1 MSRFRR
7 LGWNWL
13 DFCVHVGIPKPPGLW
28 FDSGMFIETVPN
40 RSSPPAVLLRE
51 SFRDEQG
58 RAQKRTLANLSKLP
72 GDVIDGLRALLKGG
86 TVIGA
91 GPEELQ
97 IERSLPHGHV
107 AAALGMLR
115 RIALDRLILSTAKDA
130 ASRRHCDLV
139 VAMIVD
145 RLITP
150 RSKLGFVRA
159 VDEETAISS
168 LGAVLRLGEVK
179 EREAYE
185 ALDWLLERQQRIEN
199 GLARRHLQDGV
210 LVLYDVSSSYFEGRR
225 CPLARHGYSR
235 DHRGDRPQI
244 VYGLL
249 CTRDGLPVAV
259 EVFDG
264 NTADPATLSAQ
275 VEKLKDRFGLSRV
288 VLVGDRG
295 MITSAR
301 IGEDLRPAGL
311 DWITCLRAPA
321 IQALAAENGPLQLS
335 LFDER
340 DLAEISAPEMFPDE
354 RLIVC
359 RNRELAA
366 ERGRKREELL
376 SATERELV
384 RIQAQVRRRHSPL
397 RSAAEIGL
405 AVGAVLNSR
414 KMAKH
419 FAVEIRDGHF
429 AFQRRTQQIEQEARL
444 DGIYVIRTSVP
455 VEHLDA
461 SEAVQAYKDLSRVE
475 RAFRSLK
482 TIDLDIRPI
491 RHWTAPRVRAHVF
504 LCMLAY
510 HVEWHL
516 RDALAPLLF
525 HDTELAA
532 ARAERTSPVAST
544 QPSDSVKAKKAT
556 KRSADAQRVMGFAGL
571 MTHLGTMTRNT
582 MRVTMRTAHRFAL
595 FAKPT
600 PLQEAAFKLLNLEPM
615 RVQ

>member
-1 MSRFRR
+1 
-7 LGWNWL
+7 
-13 DFCVHVGIPKPPGLW
+13 
-28 FDSGMFIETVPN
+28 MFIETVPN
-40 RSSPPAVLLRE
+40 RTSPPAVLLRE
-51 SFRDEQG
+51 SYRDEQG

-72 GDVIDGLRALLKGG
+72 DDVVDGLQALLKGG
-86 TVIGA
+86 TVIGS
-91 GPEELQ
+91 GPDEMQ

-115 RIALDRLILSTAKDA
+115 RIALDRLILSTAKDT

-159 VDEETAISS
+159 VDQETATSS
-168 LGAVLRLGEVK
+168 LGEVK

-210 LVLYDVSSSYFEGRR
+210 LVLYDVSSSYFEGRC
-225 CPLARHGYSR
+225 CPLAQHGYSR

-249 CTRDGLPVAV
+249 CTREGLPVAV

-264 NTADPATLSAQ
+264 NTADPATLSSQ
-275 VEKLKDRFGLSRV
+275 VEKLKSRFGLARV

-301 IGEDLRPAGL
+301 IGADLKPAGV

-321 IQALAAENGPLQLS
+321 IQALATENGPLQLS

-340 DLAEISAPEMFPDE
+340 DLAEISAPEMLPGE

-376 SATERELV
+376 AATERELL

-405 AVGAVLNSR
+405 AVGGVVNSR
-414 KMAKH
+414 KMA
-419 FAVEIRDGHF
+419 
-429 AFQRRTQQIEQEARL
+429 
-444 DGIYVIRTSVP
+444 VIGPAILPKS
-455 VEHLDA
+455 
-461 SEAVQAYKDLSRVE
+461 
-475 RAFRSLK
+475 
-482 TIDLDIRPI
+482 
-491 RHWTAPRVRAHVF
+491 
-504 LCMLAY
+504 
-510 HVEWHL
+510 
-516 RDALAPLLF
+516 
-525 HDTELAA
+525 
-532 ARAERTSPVAST
+532 
-544 QPSDSVKAKKAT
+544 
-556 KRSADAQRVMGFAGL
+556 GL
-571 MTHLGTMTRNT
+571 
-582 MRVTMRTAHRFAL
+582 
-595 FAKPT
+595 
-600 PLQEAAFKLLNLEPM
+600 
-615 RVQ
+615 

>member
-7 LGWNWL
+7 LGWNCL